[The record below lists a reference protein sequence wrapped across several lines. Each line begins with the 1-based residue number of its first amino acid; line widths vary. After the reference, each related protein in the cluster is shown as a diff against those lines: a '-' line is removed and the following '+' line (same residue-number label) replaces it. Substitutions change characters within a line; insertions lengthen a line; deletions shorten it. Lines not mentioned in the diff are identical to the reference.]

1 MSQTSSL
8 FVGFLLVL
16 GLPVQG
22 RLVGNPGTATA
33 LEKHGVLVTPVSR
46 NPAVKGP
53 VRGSP
58 GTGTTLGPHGVPV
71 THAPHSQAAKGHLP
85 GSPGKTATQGQR
97 TLPVTT
103 VAHSQKEKSRVLRSQ
118 GKSATPRERIV
129 PVAPVPHSKEA
140 KGRLLGSQGFP
151 GQRNVPATPMMQSKE
166 AKGRLLGNPGKS
178 ATLGRHIVPVTRAAQ
193 NQQAKD
199 RLLGNES
206 KSATLGR
213 HTVPVTRVAQ
223 SQEAKDRVLGNE
235 SKPAT
240 LGQRTRPVT
249 PVTQSQGAKGPLL
262 GSQSKSAT
270 LERVVPVTPM
280 AQSHEAKGRL
290 LGSQGT
296 AVTQGQRTRLATP
309 VTHSQAAEVRLT
321 RSPTK
326 AVKGRVLGSPG
337 RATTSGERIAPVSHS
352 QAPAM
357 ANKVSKVA
365 ANYPAVTVHTNN
377 STNVQK
383 HIKKKRLTDMEQLA
397 NFKDALQAVENL
409 QADFTAGQVASGNAQ
424 GAQQT
429 ATDAM
434 TTELHK
440 QDSRFWT
447 SIQHMLKE
455 TTGAMSKMTNAS
467 ASGRKHILHVLESS
481 VNASADALED
491 MTVNA
496 GKKEEKQSDEYLV
509 GLLNQHRN
517 EWSMDKQ
524 LNVTKQFSSS
534 SPRAQQ
540 LLKHHNMKEP
550 FATQLARLMDFAPPA
565 SKSKVKKAAKFFLQL
580 EDIIHD
586 MQA

>member
-178 ATLGRHIVPVTRAAQ
+178 ATLGRHIVPVA
-193 NQQAKD
+193 
-199 RLLGNES
+199 
-206 KSATLGR
+206 
-213 HTVPVTRVAQ
+213 RVAQ

>member
-118 GKSATPRERIV
+118 GKSATPRERTV

-178 ATLGRHIVPVTRAAQ
+178 ATLGRHIVPVTR
-193 NQQAKD
+193 
-199 RLLGNES
+199 
-206 KSATLGR
+206 
-213 HTVPVTRVAQ
+213 VAQ

-270 LERVVPVTPM
+270 LERIVPVTPM

-326 AVKGRVLGSPG
+326 AVKGRVLGSPE